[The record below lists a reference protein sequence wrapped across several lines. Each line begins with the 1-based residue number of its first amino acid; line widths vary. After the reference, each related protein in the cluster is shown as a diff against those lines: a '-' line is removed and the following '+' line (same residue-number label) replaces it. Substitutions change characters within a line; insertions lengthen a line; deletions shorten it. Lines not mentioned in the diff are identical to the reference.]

1 MNLLK
6 NNLKKT
12 LIIIKTTAFFSLFK
26 SKKSIYHN
34 MLRRGGG
41 GGANFFS
48 HLGAKFLNAV
58 LLAHKSYLENGFF
71 AVRHGNCAIL
81 TYHTVKARVFRDSD
95 LPPLLS
101 NIYATFRKL

>member
-34 MLRRGGG
+34 MLRRGG

-95 LPPLLS
+95 LPPLLN